1 MQSVMVHID
10 SDLGP
15 IGAWSFH
22 HGGLTHF
29 YPESLDL
36 AISGRARQL
45 MAGRRGEAVPDWFLY
60 MSTVEADTDVFHTL
74 DVADGTSLVDVITEY
89 RRVWNT
95 TV

>member
-1 MQSVMVHID
+1 MQNVMVHID

-22 HGGLTHF
+22 HGELTHF
-29 YPESLDL
+29 YAESLDL

-45 MAGRRGEAVPDWFLY
+45 MAGRREHTVPDWFLY
-60 MSTVEADTDVFHTL
+60 ISASQVDGDVFHTL
-74 DVADGTSLVDVITEY
+74 DVADGTSLIEVISEY